1 MLHFSFSTV
10 LMALLTSSVL
20 VGLITVVFHNDNTLA
35 CAGYKLLS
43 VFVGLTVIRLI
54 FPFEFPFTINIPFSN
69 VLGQIV
75 AFLRKPQIQILNI
88 TISFWN
94 IFVIIWIIGIIFHT
108 IRYINQ
114 YRRAQ
119 DYILKYGHDQTNNIK
134 YKTILDAICTQHN
147 KKNNFRVM
155 ELPNMN
161 IPIIYGL
168 KNPYIILPS
177 NFSISED
184 KLYYVFYHEAMHHF
198 HHDFLIKSII
208 RFFSIVY
215 WWNPAFIIL
224 YKQANTL
231 LEMHIDKIITHKE
244 TDITEKY
251 AECLL
256 YMKKNSI
263 EYSSQPIS
271 DFLKK
276 ESCFLVQS
284 QDKDFKRRLIMLLQD
299 FAMPKKIFTGI
310 ILAVLMTGI
319 YLASY
324 FFILEANYH
333 RTQIVEESLFVP
345 NADNTYFIQ
354 DDSFHYEI
362 YINGIYFETVDSV
375 ESYPNGIKI
384 YNKKGELINEN

>member
-1 MLHFSFSTV
+1 MLNFSFSTV

-69 VLGQIV
+69 VLAQIV
-75 AFLRKPQIQILNI
+75 AFFRKPQIQILNI

-114 YRRAQ
+114 YRHAQ
-119 DYILKYGHDQTNNIK
+119 DYILKYGHDQTNDIK

-263 EYSSQPIS
+263 KYSSQPIS

-299 FAMPKKIFTGI
+299 FAMSKKIFTGI
-310 ILAVLMTGI
+310 ILTVLMTCI
-319 YLASY
+319 YFASY
-324 FFILEANYH
+324 FFIFEAKYH
-333 RTQIVEESLFVP
+333 LPQFVEESILVP
-345 NADNTYFIQ
+345 NANDTYFIQ
-354 DDSFHYEI
+354 IDAIHYEV
-362 YINGIYFETVDSV
+362 YINGIYFETIDSLDGY
-375 ESYPNGIKI
+375 SSGIKI
-384 YNKKGELINEN
+384 YNQKGELIHEN